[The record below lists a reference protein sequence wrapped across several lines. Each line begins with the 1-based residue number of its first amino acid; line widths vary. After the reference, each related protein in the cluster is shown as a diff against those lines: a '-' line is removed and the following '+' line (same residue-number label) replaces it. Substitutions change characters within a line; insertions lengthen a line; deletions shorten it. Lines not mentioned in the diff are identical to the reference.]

1 MVWADVFQITLM
13 TSGVLLVTIMAGI
26 DAGGIQA
33 AWEIATE
40 EGRTA
45 ALK

>member
-1 MVWADVFQITLM
+1 MVWADAFQMTLM
-13 TSGVLLVTIMAGI
+13 TLGVLLITIMAGI
-26 DAGGIQA
+26 DAGGVQA
-33 AWEIATE
+33 AWDIATV